1 MSVQAWSFNPYSVFE
16 SIEKASQ
23 AGSKYI
29 EFFPGQKLKPGSNS
43 GMGPGLTESE
53 TQELHT
59 QLDKFGITPVAYG
72 VTGIDADY
80 AKAKPLFVW
89 AKSMGIK
96 VLNSESTESIDTI
109 EKLVKEFDIKVGF
122 HNHPKRSNDA
132 NYKMWDPNYVYNV
145 VKDRDVRIGSCA
157 DIGHWVRSGL
167 KPIDALNM
175 LHGRVVSSHLKDLDK
190 FGDGAQDV
198 PYGTGV
204 SDIPAVLAFYDKMGL
219 KGSVSVEYEYR
230 YDANV
235 HYVAQCIGFVRGYF
249 GK

>member
-1 MSVQAWSFNPYSVFE
+1 MSLCSLLFLAAVMKPHPTTFYMSVQAWSFNPYSVFE

-96 VLNSESTESIDTI
+96 VLNSESTESI
-109 EKLVKEFDIKVGF
+109 
-122 HNHPKRSNDA
+122 A
-132 NYKMWDPNYVYNV
+132 
-145 VKDRDVRIGSCA
+145 
-157 DIGHWVRSGL
+157 
-167 KPIDALNM
+167 
-175 LHGRVVSSHLKDLDK
+175 
-190 FGDGAQDV
+190 
-198 PYGTGV
+198 
-204 SDIPAVLAFYDKMGL
+204 
-219 KGSVSVEYEYR
+219 
-230 YDANV
+230 
-235 HYVAQCIGFVRGYF
+235 
-249 GK
+249 